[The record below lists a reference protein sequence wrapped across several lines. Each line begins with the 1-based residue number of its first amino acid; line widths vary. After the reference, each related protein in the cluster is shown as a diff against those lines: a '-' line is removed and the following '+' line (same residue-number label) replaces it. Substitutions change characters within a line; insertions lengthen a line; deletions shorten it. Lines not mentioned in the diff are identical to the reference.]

1 MLHFDFLVNKILYF
15 VNSSLKY
22 FYFTYRFIQ
31 LFIGII
37 NDVITS
43 WVSFSSR
50 NARLKSLVLIEAGY
64 YDKMVQWFSQGRF
77 LHAFCCGN
85 REMLQK
91 LYVFFYVSQ
100 PLSFLIMSL
109 PCIITD
115 VFNSD
120 SSKQLLVLSLLDFGL
135 LSIPAC
141 IFFFFF
147 VSRFPPWVIFLIA
160 RSALLPS
167 RCKVLFCSE
176 AASFLVAAISL
187 VYRGKLA
194 VKCRVLILDILV
206 TLLILYR

>member
-1 MLHFDFLVNKILYF
+1 MKFTYTQVLHFDFLVNKILYF

-91 LYVFFYVSQ
+91 LHVFFYVSQ

-120 SSKQLLVLSLLDFGL
+120 SSKQLLVLPLLDFGL

-147 VSRFPPWVIFLIA
+147 LYQDFPLG
-160 RSALLPS
+160 S
-167 RCKVLFCSE
+167 
-176 AASFLVAAISL
+176 SF
-187 VYRGKLA
+187 
-194 VKCRVLILDILV
+194 
-206 TLLILYR
+206 

>member
-22 FYFTYRFIQ
+22 FYFTSRFIQ
-31 LFIGII
+31 LFIGMI

-50 NARLKSLVLIEAGY
+50 NARLKSLVMIEARY

-77 LHAFCCGN
+77 LHAFCCAN

-91 LYVFFYVSQ
+91 RFFYISH
-100 PLSFLIMSL
+100 PLSFLIMLL

-120 SSKQLLVLSLLDFGL
+120 SSKQLLVLSLLHSGL
-135 LSIPAC
+135 LSIPARIYLFLC
-141 IFFFFF
+141 IKI
-147 VSRFPPWVIFLIA
+147 SPLGH
-160 RSALLPS
+160 
-167 RCKVLFCSE
+167 LFDS
-176 AASFLVAAISL
+176 
-187 VYRGKLA
+187 
-194 VKCRVLILDILV
+194 
-206 TLLILYR
+206 